1 MADQDLDME
10 DVYPE
15 NGGLSQESLE
25 SILQFGDSTS
35 VVIEPADVADLYN
48 LSLGA
53 VTELGQVILA
63 DMSDPRS
70 AADEYSEGIE
80 PNDIPI

>member
-15 NGGLSQESLE
+15 NGGLSQENLE
-25 SILQFGDSTS
+25 SILQFGDSTP
-35 VVIEPADVADLYN
+35 VVIEPADVADLSN

-53 VTELGQVILA
+53 VTELG
-63 DMSDPRS
+63 
-70 AADEYSEGIE
+70 
-80 PNDIPI
+80 